1 MQRVLKV
8 VDLSRTPANGHPSKF
23 QVLASQERK
32 LALKKKKKKVHM
44 EMQNTSNVHQLLTRF
59 EHSLEIA
66 WTV

>member
-32 LALKKKKKKVHM
+32 LALKKKKKKKSAHG
-44 EMQNTSNVHQLLTRF
+44 NAKHK
-59 EHSLEIA
+59 
-66 WTV
+66 